1 MFLIKVLCLVFFAT
15 LIYLILPLRQIL
27 RERLVQ
33 HLIYIKSSL
42 ALEVS
47 DWTLTKFGYTQAI
60 KATFIWGKG
69 FQLLKADPKAKSI
82 LIRMRVLGVLE
93 LVFTLIA
100 LGIFTSF
107 FIDFMQNHP

>member
-1 MFLIKVLCLVFFAT
+1 MFLIKTLSLFFFVA
-15 LIYLILPLRQIL
+15 LIYLSLPLRQIL

-33 HLIYIKSSL
+33 HLIFIKSPL
-42 ALEVS
+42 IQEVS